1 MILDPKKKSHPLRT
15 QPGATGT
22 YTYSP
27 AMQAVIERC
36 RTPKQIT
43 PVGSPVK
50 LIDEVARI
58 NGRSEAWRAR

>member
-15 QPGATGT
+15 QPGAAGT
-22 YTYSP
+22 HTYSP
-27 AMQAVIERC
+27 AMQAVIDRC

-43 PVGSPVK
+43 PVNSTVK

-58 NGRSEAWRAR
+58 NSRNEAWRTR